1 MPLLWRYLL
10 KNYFQVFLLCVMG
23 FIAVLLVTRVQE
35 IARLVALNSEIG
47 KIALFTLFQIPYIL
61 PIAIPIS
68 GLISAIL
75 LIRRLS
81 YNHELT
87 AFRAAG
93 IPVKTLGTPLLMAAF
108 LLSVVNF
115 AIVSE
120 VTPRCRHL
128 SHHLIQSAATINPLF
143 LMKKSKML
151 KLKDSYVDM
160 KMTELGK
167 EANNVIIAVKNES
180 SGRLNLMLAKK
191 LTVEDNLMSGEEVT
205 LISHIPEERADL
217 YDNLIIENQKEMS
230 TSAMA
235 LSSLMKKKTYRL
247 GVEHL
252 PMKALLQTF
261 SNQPVHPKIVKRARF
276 ELCRRIFFP
285 AMTFAF
291 TLLGF
296 SVGLEIGRGKKKKGL
311 YVALLFAAL
320 TFICSIA
327 AKSFE
332 LETYKMMICYS
343 LPFPI
348 LVFTSLWFQRRI
360 LGGIE

>member
-10 KNYFQVFLLCVMG
+10 KNYFQVFLFCVLG

-35 IARLVALNSEIG
+35 IARLIALNSDIG
-47 KIALFTLFQIPYIL
+47 KVTLFTLFQIPYIL

-75 LIRRLS
+75 LLRRLS
-81 YNHELT
+81 GSHELT
-87 AFRAAG
+87 AFRTAG
-93 IPVKTLGTPLLMAAF
+93 IPVKNLGTPLLMAAF
-108 LLSVVNF
+108 FLSVVNF

-120 VTPRCRHL
+120 ITPRCRHL
-128 SHHLIQSAATINPLF
+128 SHHLIQSAATVNPLF

-167 EANNVIIAVKNES
+167 EAKDLILAVKNE
-180 SGRLNLMLAKK
+180 RLNLMLAKR
-191 LTVEDNLMSGEEVT
+191 LTIEDNLMSGEEVT
-205 LISHIPEERADL
+205 LISHIPEERTGL
-217 YDNLIIENQKEMS
+217 YDNLVIENQKEMS

-235 LSSLMKKKTYRL
+235 LSSLMKKATYKI
-247 GVEHL
+247 GMEHL
-252 PMKALLQTF
+252 TMRTLLQTF
-261 SNQPVHPKIVKRARF
+261 SDQNAKPKTVRRARF

-311 YVALLFAAL
+311 YVAMLLAAL
-320 TFICSIA
+320 TFVCSIA

-332 LETYKMMICYS
+332 LETYKMVICYA
-343 LPFPI
+343 LPFP
-348 LVFTSLWFQRRI
+348 LFVLTSFWFQRRI
-360 LGGIE
+360 LGGVE